1 MLPLAGCMLILM
13 CTTVGCDREEK
24 TPGMSEREFVR
35 FFSEIALATERY
47 AASSDSLRSTH
58 NLIFQEYGVSRE
70 DVQRTIERLR
80 EDPERWLHVM
90 ARIRE
95 AVEERRGEE

>member
-1 MLPLAGCMLILM
+1 MILV
-13 CTTVGCDREEK
+13 CSAAGCDREGE
-24 TPGMSEREFVR
+24 TPGMSEGEFVR

-47 AASSDSLRSTH
+47 AASSDSLRSAH
-58 NLIFQEYGVSRE
+58 NSLFQEYGVSRE

-80 EDPERWLHVM
+80 EDPEHWLRVM

-95 AVEERRGEE
+95 AVEERRGEA